1 MDERERYKE
10 YLQDEVDEQFS
21 IYSVSHL
28 LSKLSDYSRIISEN
42 GIPGTLL
49 FRGQS
54 DIEFG
59 IDGSIF
65 RNGLLAKETTI
76 VNELILQE
84 PLEFGNHMTDFEQ
97 LVKMQHYGFALSSS
111 VMPSLF
117 ASCFTI

>member
-1 MDERERYKE
+1 MDEREQYEE
-10 YLQDEVDEQFS
+10 YLQDELDEQFL

-42 GIPGTLL
+42 EMPGTLL

-76 VNELILQE
+76 VNEPILQE
-84 PLEFGNHMTDFEQ
+84 PLEFGHFIHLPLQNVF
-97 LVKMQHYGFALSSS
+97 F
-111 VMPSLF
+111 
-117 ASCFTI
+117 